1 MLYLNVADNTT
12 PPYKQFVFSVFSQY
26 SAQLG
31 AIILSSLVAIS
42 TGFMNKITTTVTSMI
57 SGSSA
62 SSKAVS
68 YLNNLVSNQK
78 IWQQLVGDGIT
89 AIQGDSAQTTWTNF
103 YISFST
109 ISNFI
114 DLLNPSIIFAAQ
126 PNALAWCNANL
137 GSINNLLLVLSSS
150 SLSSVGF
157 FCYDGSQYYLL
168 LPDGAEYG
176 WLIFNTGTSYLANAN
191 NNNNLNLII
200 KGTSSTVIES
210 VQTAF
215 MKNGV
220 FSEQIMSNVYT
231 LNFFSPLIV
240 STSNPKV
247 SNPNLLSFSYFNQFL
262 GLTMTIHNVSNANG
276 VMYTFKDGNGRGISI
291 TRGGC
296 VTFID

>member
-1 MLYLNVADNTT
+1 MADNTT
-12 PPYKQFVFSVFSQY
+12 PPYKQFVSSIFSQY
-26 SAQLG
+26 FAQLG
-31 AIILSSLVAIS
+31 AIILSSLIAIS
-42 TGFMNKITTTVTSMI
+42 TGLVNKITTTVTSII
-57 SGSSA
+57 SGSST
-62 SSKAVS
+62 SNKAAL

-89 AIQGDSAQTTWTNF
+89 VIKPDSAQTTWTNF

-109 ISNFI
+109 IF
-114 DLLNPSIIFAAQ
+114 DLINSFNPSIFATQ

-137 GSINNLLLVLSSS
+137 GSISNLLLVLSSS
-150 SLSSVGF
+150 SLPSVGF

-220 FSEQIMSNVYT
+220 FSEQIMSNIYT

-240 STSNPKV
+240 SISNPKV

-262 GLTMTIHNVSNANG
+262 GLTMTIYNVSNANG